1 VASLLT
7 SVKAATT
14 EFLASDIFHRLFES
28 CLAACLSAPALLL
41 RDGLHLLLVLLDEFS
56 NSRPG
61 GGGIPYNILIRMGRF
76 LIQAAHW
83 STAPANEETAE
94 TLRLQILRLLARL
107 PARTILTLCAASN
120 GEESGRDTAAEKTA
134 SWELEDSLVLQK
146 ILAAEFSIDS
156 ITAAEVKDFL
166 GYLNV
171 AAGEEAAAA
180 DVLSCGGLVEE
191 LEAAYPAVQSAS
203 LRAAWLSWTTAG
215 YLVFNK
221 LRSPLGSKGLK
232 RISRTRRKNS
242 CHWQNTEIFSY
253 STFPLSL
260 TAPPPLVTPPLKPG

>member
-1 VASLLT
+1 MSLECVASLLT

-14 EFLASDIFHRLFES
+14 EFLASDIFHRLFEA

-41 RDGLHLLLVLLDEFS
+41 RDGLHLLLVILDEFS
-56 NSRPG
+56 CSRP
-61 GGGIPYNILIRMGRF
+61 GGIPYNFLIRMGRF

-83 STAPANEETAE
+83 STAPPANEEMAE

-107 PARTILTLCAASN
+107 PARAILAHCAAGNN

-134 SWELEDSLVLQK
+134 TWELEDSLVLQK
-146 ILAAEFSIDS
+146 ILAAEFSTDS

-171 AAGEEAAAA
+171 AAGEEAAV
-180 DVLSCGGLVEE
+180 DVLSSGGQVEE
-191 LEAAYPAVQSAS
+191 LEAAYPAVQPAS

-221 LRSPLGSKGLK
+221 LRSPLG
-232 RISRTRRKNS
+232 
-242 CHWQNTEIFSY
+242 TER
-253 STFPLSL
+253 
-260 TAPPPLVTPPLKPG
+260 G

>member
-1 VASLLT
+1 MSLECVASLLT

-14 EFLASDIFHRLFES
+14 EFLASDIFHRLFEA

-41 RDGLHLLLVLLDEFS
+41 RDGLHLLLVILDEFS

-61 GGGIPYNILIRMGRF
+61 GGGILYNILVRMGRF

-83 STAPANEETAE
+83 STASANEETAE
-94 TLRLQILRLLARL
+94 TLRLQILRLLAGL
-107 PARTILTLCAASN
+107 PARAILIHCAASN
-120 GEESGRDTAAEKTA
+120 GEESDGAAAAAEKTA
-134 SWELEDSLVLQK
+134 GWELEDSLVLQK
-146 ILAAEFSIDS
+146 ILAAEFSTDS

-171 AAGEEAAAA
+171 AAGEESAA
-180 DVLSCGGLVEE
+180 DVLSCGGQVEE

-221 LRSPLGSKGLK
+221 LRSPLGKGLN
-232 RISRTRRKNS
+232 RISRTTQKLAKFTK
-242 CHWQNTEIFSY
+242 H
-253 STFPLSL
+253 
-260 TAPPPLVTPPLKPG
+260 

>member
-1 VASLLT
+1 MSLECVASLLT

-14 EFLASDIFHRLFES
+14 EFLASDIFHRLFEA

-41 RDGLHLLLVLLDEFS
+41 RDGLHLLLVILDEFS
-56 NSRPG
+56 NGRP
-61 GGGIPYNILIRMGRF
+61 GGIPYNLLVRMGRF

-83 STAPANEETAE
+83 SAATANEETAE

-107 PARTILTLCAASN
+107 PARAILAHCAAGNN

-146 ILAAEFSIDS
+146 ILAAEFNTDS

-166 GYLNV
+166 GCLNV
-171 AAGEEAAAA
+171 AAGEEAAV
-180 DVLSCGGLVEE
+180 DVLSCGGQVEE
-191 LEAAYPAVQSAS
+191 LEEAFPAVQPAS

-221 LRSPLGSKGLK
+221 LRSPLGTVRG
-232 RISRTRRKNS
+232 
-242 CHWQNTEIFSY
+242 
-253 STFPLSL
+253 
-260 TAPPPLVTPPLKPG
+260 

>member
-1 VASLLT
+1 MSLECVASLLT

-14 EFLASDIFHRLFES
+14 EFLASDIFHRLFEA

-41 RDGLHLLLVLLDEFS
+41 RDGLHLLLVILDEFS

-61 GGGIPYNILIRMGRF
+61 GGGIPYNILVRMGRF

-83 STAPANEETAE
+83 STASANEDTAE

-107 PARTILTLCAASN
+107 PARAILAHCAAGN
-120 GEESGRDTAAEKTA
+120 GEESGAATAAEKTA
-134 SWELEDSLVLQK
+134 SWELEDSVVLQK
-146 ILAAEFSIDS
+146 ILAAEFSTDG

-171 AAGEEAAAA
+171 AAGEETAAAA
-180 DVLSCGGLVEE
+180 DVLSCGGQVEE
-191 LEAAYPAVQSAS
+191 LEAAYPAVQPAS

-221 LRSPLGSKGLK
+221 LRSPLGSKGLN
-232 RISRTRRKNS
+232 RISPTTQKLAKFTK
-242 CHWQNTEIFSY
+242 H
-253 STFPLSL
+253 
-260 TAPPPLVTPPLKPG
+260 

>member
-1 VASLLT
+1 MQKMSLECVASLLT
-7 SVKAATT
+7 TVKAATT
-14 EFLASDIFHRLFES
+14 EFLASDIFHRLFEA

-41 RDGLHLLLVLLDEFS
+41 RDGLHLLLVILDEFGS
-56 NSRPG
+56 SRP
-61 GGGIPYNILIRMGRF
+61 GGIPYNILVRMGRF

-107 PARTILTLCAASN
+107 PARAILTHCAAGNN
-120 GEESGRDTAAEKTA
+120 GEESGGAIAAEKTA

-146 ILAAEFSIDS
+146 ILAAEFSTDS

-171 AAGEEAAAA
+171 ATGEEAAAA
-180 DVLSCGGLVEE
+180 DVLSCGGQVEE
-191 LEAAYPAVQSAS
+191 LEAAYPAVQPAS

-221 LRSPLGSKGLK
+221 LRSPLG
-232 RISRTRRKNS
+232 T
-242 CHWQNTEIFSY
+242 
-253 STFPLSL
+253 
-260 TAPPPLVTPPLKPG
+260 

>member
-1 VASLLT
+1 MILECVASLLT

-14 EFLASDIFHRLFES
+14 EFLASDIFHRLFEA
-28 CLAACLSAPALLL
+28 CLAACLSVPALLL
-41 RDGLHLLLVLLDEFS
+41 RDGLHLLLVILDEFGNS
-56 NSRPG
+56 SRPG
-61 GGGIPYNILIRMGRF
+61 GGGIPFSFLVRMGRF

-107 PARTILTLCAASN
+107 PARAILVHGAAGNN
-120 GEESGRDTAAEKTA
+120 GEESAGPTAAEKTA

-146 ILAAEFSIDS
+146 ILAAEFSTDS

-171 AAGEEAAAA
+171 AAGEETAA
-180 DVLSCGGLVEE
+180 DVLSCGGQVEE

-221 LRSPLGSKGLK
+221 LRSPLGMGLN
-232 RISRTRRKNS
+232 RISRTTQKFVTLVNRR
-242 CHWQNTEIFSY
+242 
-253 STFPLSL
+253 
-260 TAPPPLVTPPLKPG
+260 

>member
-1 VASLLT
+1 MILECVASLLT

-14 EFLASDIFHRLFES
+14 EFLASDIFHRLFEA

-56 NSRPG
+56 NGRP
-61 GGGIPYNILIRMGRF
+61 GGIPYNILVRMGRF

-83 STAPANEETAE
+83 STAPANEVTAE
-94 TLRLQILRLLARL
+94 TLRVQILRLLARL
-107 PARTILTLCAASN
+107 PARAILAHGAAGNN
-120 GEESGRDTAAEKTA
+120 GEESGAAAAAEKTA

-146 ILAAEFSIDS
+146 ILAAEFSTES

-171 AAGEEAAAA
+171 AAGEETAAA
-180 DVLSCGGLVEE
+180 DVLSCGGQVEE
-191 LEAAYPAVQSAS
+191 LEAAYPAVQPAS

-221 LRSPLGSKGLK
+221 LRSPLGSKGLR
-232 RISRTRRKNS
+232 RISRIVRRKNS
-242 CHWQNTEIFSY
+242 
-253 STFPLSL
+253 
-260 TAPPPLVTPPLKPG
+260 